1 MTRTEIRETIGN
13 ILMRECDLDKAPNGS
28 DRFTEDLG
36 LDSARLL
43 ILALEVENAFD
54 LILNE
59 APEDPPK
66 TIDALVELLHS
77 RLVEEGRIISA

>member
-1 MTRTEIRETIGN
+1 MTRTEIRETVGS
-13 ILMRECDLDKAPNGS
+13 ILMRECDLDEAPRGG

-54 LILNE
+54 LVLNE

-66 TIDALVELLHS
+66 TIDELVELLHS
-77 RLVEEGRIISA
+77 RLLEEGRITSA